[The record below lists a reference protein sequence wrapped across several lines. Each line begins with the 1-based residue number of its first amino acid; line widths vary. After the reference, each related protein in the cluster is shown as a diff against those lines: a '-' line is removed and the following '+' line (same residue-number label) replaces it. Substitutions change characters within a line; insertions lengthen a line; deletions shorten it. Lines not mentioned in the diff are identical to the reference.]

1 MTDRDFDR
9 NQLNYARYVREAL
22 IPFQERYK
30 HVPKRDPER
39 PNGPIRVGILGGG
52 AAGLY
57 TGLLLNTVN
66 ANLGQEVFVFDILE
80 ANPDRLGG
88 RLWSQSIGN
97 NPDPNDYIDVG
108 AMRFPAIPI
117 MDRTFKLFDKLGI
130 TVDNKKT
137 RIPYIMTKK
146 QNLNFFNGEIL
157 TNAAIE
163 ASAAAG
169 NPDPF
174 ATGQLRK
181 LPEQEVNDALQI
193 FIQLFSN
200 PANFKDAW
208 TKLMD
213 VDQVSMRTYLQSIPN
228 GYDQAQIN
236 TLESFESGTNFYDSA
251 LSEMVMEW
259 MTFHWPAPKEVP
271 WWTVQG
277 GSSVIV
283 EKMNTALFPPNTQTT
298 SSLQMGTAVTAISP
312 TVAPDGSWTS
322 VTVDVT
328 KVNGPSAS
336 NTYDHVVSTL
346 PFGCLR
352 SVDTS
357 KCNFDWEHLQAIR
370 SLQYANSVKVGIR
383 FKKKWWEELDKP
395 QKGGVSSTDRP
406 TRMIIY
412 PSYGI
417 EGSGTTMLV
426 SYSWGQDANRLGA
439 LCQGN
444 SSDEEMRL
452 VNLIMRDLADIH
464 GITDFDTF
472 SQLYDSHFAWNWDM
486 NQFSCGA
493 FALFGP
499 GQFKSLYPNV
509 TASYGGRLHFAGEA
523 TSVHHAWLVGALN
536 SAFRAVYQILHSVGM
551 EDQLDNLMTEW
562 GKDEEFDP
570 NLYKRQLQIGHHRP
584 ILRQNRERASS

>member
-1 MTDRDFDR
+1 M
-9 NQLNYARYVREAL
+9 
-22 IPFQERYK
+22 K
-30 HVPKRDPER
+30 
-39 PNGPIRVGILGGG
+39 
-52 AAGLY
+52 
-57 TGLLLNTVN
+57 
-66 ANLGQEVFVFDILE
+66 
-80 ANPDRLGG
+80 
-88 RLWSQSIGN
+88 
-97 NPDPNDYIDVG
+97 
-108 AMRFPAIPI
+108 
-117 MDRTFKLFDKLGI
+117 RTFKLFDNLGI
-130 TVDNKKT
+130 TVANKKT
-137 RIPYIMTKK
+137 RIKYIMKK
-146 QNLNFFNGEIL
+146 DENLNFFNGKIL
-157 TNAAIE
+157 TNAAIQ
-163 ASAAAG
+163 ASADAG

-174 ATGQLRK
+174 ATGQLKK
-181 LPEQEVNDALQI
+181 LPEQEVDDALQP
-193 FIQLFSN
+193 FRQLFSN
-200 PANFKDAW
+200 PDNFQDAW

-213 VDQVSMRTYLQSIPN
+213 VDYQSMRSYLRFPCM
-228 GYDQAQIN
+228 YDQAQIN
-236 TLESFESGTNFYDSA
+236 TLESFETGTNFYDTA
-251 LSEMVMEW
+251 LSEMVMES
-259 MTFHWPAPKEVP
+259 MTFNWPQPEKVH

-283 EKMNTALFPPNTQTT
+283 EKMNTTLFPPNTQTA

-322 VTVDVT
+322 VTVDAT
-328 KVNGPSAS
+328 KVNGSS
-336 NTYDHVVSTL
+336 TTNTYDHVVSTL

-370 SLQYANSVKVGIR
+370 SLQYGNSVKVGIR
-383 FKKKWWEELDKP
+383 FKKRWWEELDKP

-406 TRMIIY
+406 TRMVIY
-412 PSYGI
+412 PSYGS

-444 SSDEEMRL
+444 SSNEEMRL
-452 VNLIMRDLADIH
+452 VNLILRDLADMH
-464 GITDFDTF
+464 GITNFDTF

-551 EDQLDNLMTEW
+551 EDQLENLERIWET
-562 GKDEEFDP
+562 DEEFDSK
-570 NLYKRQLQIGHHRP
+570 LYERQLHIGHHRP
-584 ILRQNRERASS
+584 ILRHNRDLASS